1 MKKNIYSMKISIV
14 KNAMKGSQIVRNA
27 TLKMKAELSKPNV
40 MNVLVDIM
48 LIQIR
53 LVHAVIT
60 KI

>member
-1 MKKNIYSMKISIV
+1 MKISIA
-14 KNAMKGSQIVRNA
+14 KNAIKGSQIVRNA
-27 TLKMKAELSKPNV
+27 ILKMKAELSKPNA

-48 LIQIR
+48 LILIR